1 MTIVKIKINVQIVDE
16 LPMDIIKG
24 GVINS
29 PIYSENTNGVITLLN
44 LAINYDIYLGY
55 DGKSLAKFK
64 NYVKDVRY

>member
-1 MTIVKIKINVQIVDE
+1 
-16 LPMDIIKG
+16 MDIIKG

-55 DGKSLAKFK
+55 DGKVASEGSKITLRTW
-64 NYVKDVRY
+64 Y